1 MARQGLISIKVGPAG
16 PWSRSVTPA
25 KETSMSEHLS
35 ESFEFDAYK
44 PAQIASRVEAA
55 GVAKARQDVLTTLML
70 SVLAGA
76 YISFGALF
84 FTIGV
89 TGSDLGWG
97 PTQLLGGVAFS
108 LGLILVIIAGAELFT
123 GNALVVMAW
132 ADRRISL
139 PELLRNWGLVYAG
152 NLVGAVATAVLVVL
166 SGVLDFNGGGVGVT
180 AAAIASTKLELGLVE
195 AFFRGILC
203 NVLVCLAVWLSF
215 AGRSVIDK
223 VAAIVFPITAFV
235 GAGFEHSVANMY
247 VMPVAMLAGL
257 VPLDMGAMIANLVVV
272 SAGNVVGGAVLVAL
286 VYWVIFARHGSGKVE
301 SPRP

>member
-1 MARQGLISIKVGPAG
+1 
-16 PWSRSVTPA
+16 
-25 KETSMSEHLS
+25 MSERLTRA
-35 ESFEFDAYK
+35 FEFDAYK
-44 PAQIASRVEAA
+44 PAQIARRVEQA
-55 GVAKARQDVLTTLML
+55 GVAKARQDVLTILML

-84 FTIGV
+84 FTIAV
-89 TGSDLGWG
+89 TGSELGWG

-123 GNALVVMAW
+123 GNALIVMAW
-132 ADRRISL
+132 ADRKIGWR
-139 PELLRNWGLVYAG
+139 ELLRNWGIVYVG

-166 SGVLDFNGGGVGVT
+166 SGAMELAGGAVGQT
-180 AAAIASTKLELGLVE
+180 AASIASGKLGLGLTE

-223 VAAIVFPITAFV
+223 VVAIVFPITAFV

-247 VMPVAMLAGL
+247 VIPVAVLAGL
-257 VPLDMGAMIANLVVV
+257 APFEPGAIIANLIVV
-272 SAGNVVGGAVLVAL
+272 SAGNIVGGAVLVAL
-286 VYWVIFARHGSGKVE
+286 VYWMIFARHGSGEKA
-301 SPRP
+301 SRPVDRGGSSDQADPPDPPLAG